1 MFTNSLFQGN
11 YDAQDIFN
19 SQRILPDTQSTFSGH
34 TANPHFS
41 QNPFGFQR
49 PYHDNLS
56 NFSSNTVNS
65 NSTNASISQMTSLY
79 MANQRRKAF
88 NDELNLCLS
97 RSLEKLLPII
107 ARQTAEIIYNSI
119 SNTLVESEKNIREIK
134 NAIETLRATLNSCNF
149 LFKKGNDMNNLN
161 KLYGNLNKVSGNL
174 NNCGILLNN
183 QVKFAQGNEEFKNQ
197 QQELINSV
205 IQKFENIKELLG
217 KQKEYSGKLN
227 ECIKTS
233 LANIIA
239 TKTNYKNEL
248 IKVQDNIRYDIINNA
263 GAECE
268 NNKNLSNRLNDISST
283 VNEFKNKVD
292 SAQNIFLNINRNNN
306 SDINTNNNKNHF
318 INYFGSSIQGQ
329 TLCNNSIMNSVNNMN
344 NENVNPKIIN
354 QTSEQEINMDNMND
368 NMNNVNNAN
377 NPSKNKSNKLE
388 RLFSQ
393 VNGGNFR
400 F

>member
-1 MFTNSLFQGN
+1 MFTNSMFQGG
-11 YDAQDIFN
+11 YDPQDIFY
-19 SQRILPDTQSTFSGH
+19 SQRIMPDSQSAFQGPSP
-34 TANPHFS
+34 NPHFS
-41 QNPFGFQR
+41 QNPFGLPRTFN
-49 PYHDNLS
+49 DNLS
-56 NFSSNTVNS
+56 NFSANTVNS
-65 NSTNASISQMTSLY
+65 SSTNASISQMTSLY

-88 NDELNLCLS
+88 NDELNLCLNK
-97 RSLEKLLPII
+97 SLEKILPII

-119 SNTLVESEKNIREIK
+119 SSTLAESEKNIREIK

-149 LFKKGNDMNNLN
+149 LTKKGYDMNNMN

-183 QVKFAQGNEEFKNQ
+183 QVKFAQGNEEFKSQ

-205 IQKFENIKELLG
+205 IQKFENIKDLLG

-248 IKVQDNIRYDIINNA
+248 IKVQDNIRYDIINNSST
-263 GAECE
+263 ECE
-268 NNKNLSNRLNDISST
+268 NNKILSNKLNDISST
-283 VNEFKNKVD
+283 INEFKNKVD
-292 SAQNIFLNINRNNN
+292 NAENIFLSPANNININNN
-306 SDINTNNNKNHF
+306 INNSHVNSFQGQNNNISDNK
-318 INYFGSSIQGQ
+318 
-329 TLCNNSIMNSVNNMN
+329 NMN
-344 NENVNPKIIN
+344 NENVNNMN
-354 QTSEQEINMDNMND
+354 QTDVE
-368 NMNNVNNAN
+368 MNNSTSTINKNDTQNTKNNN
-377 NPSKNKSNKLE
+377 LE

>member
-183 QVKFAQGNEEFKNQ
+183 QVKFAQGNEEFKSQ

-205 IQKFENIKELLG
+205 IQK
-217 KQKEYSGKLN
+217 
-227 ECIKTS
+227 
-233 LANIIA
+233 
-239 TKTNYKNEL
+239 
-248 IKVQDNIRYDIINNA
+248 
-263 GAECE
+263 
-268 NNKNLSNRLNDISST
+268 
-283 VNEFKNKVD
+283 
-292 SAQNIFLNINRNNN
+292 
-306 SDINTNNNKNHF
+306 
-318 INYFGSSIQGQ
+318 
-329 TLCNNSIMNSVNNMN
+329 
-344 NENVNPKIIN
+344 
-354 QTSEQEINMDNMND
+354 
-368 NMNNVNNAN
+368 
-377 NPSKNKSNKLE
+377 
-388 RLFSQ
+388 
-393 VNGGNFR
+393 
-400 F
+400 

>member
-1 MFTNSLFQGN
+1 MFTNSMFQGG
-11 YDAQDIFN
+11 YDPQDIFC
-19 SQRILPDTQSTFSGH
+19 SQRIMPDTQSAFQGPPP
-34 TANPHFS
+34 NPHFS
-41 QNPFGFQR
+41 QNPFSLPRTFN
-49 PYHDNLS
+49 DNLS

-65 NSTNASISQMTSLY
+65 SSTNASISQMTSLY

-88 NDELNLCLS
+88 NDELSLCLNK
-97 RSLEKLLPII
+97 SLEKILPII

-119 SNTLVESEKNIREIK
+119 STTLVESEKNIREIK

-149 LFKKGNDMNNLN
+149 LTKKGNDMNNMN

-205 IQKFENIKELLG
+205 IQKFENIKDLLG

-248 IKVQDNIRYDIINNA
+248 IKVQDNIRYDIINNSSS
-263 GAECE
+263 ECE
-268 NNKNLSNRLNDISST
+268 NNKNLSNKLNDISST
-283 VNEFKNKVD
+283 INEFKNKVD
-292 SAQNIFLNINRNNN
+292 NAENIFLNANNIRNNN
-306 SDINTNNNKNHF
+306 NGNSF
-318 INYFGSSIQGQ
+318 EGQ
-329 TLCNNSIMNSVNNMN
+329 NMN
-344 NENVNPKIIN
+344 NENVNTMN
-354 QTSEQEINMDNMND
+354 QTDVE
-368 NMNNVNNAN
+368 MNNNTNTINKNNTPN
-377 NPSKNKSNKLE
+377 TKNNKLE

-393 VNGGNFR
+393 INGGNFR

>member
-1 MFTNSLFQGN
+1 MFTNSMFQGG
-11 YDAQDIFN
+11 YDPQDIFY
-19 SQRILPDTQSTFSGH
+19 SQRIMPDSQSAFQGPPS
-34 TANPHFS
+34 NPHFS
-41 QNPFGFQR
+41 QNPFGLPRTFN
-49 PYHDNLS
+49 DNLS
-56 NFSSNTVNS
+56 NFSANTVNS
-65 NSTNASISQMTSLY
+65 SSTNASISQMTSLY

-88 NDELNLCLS
+88 NDELNLCLNK
-97 RSLEKLLPII
+97 SLEKILPII

-119 SNTLVESEKNIREIK
+119 SSTLAESEKNIREIK

-149 LFKKGNDMNNLN
+149 LTKKGNDMNNMN

-183 QVKFAQGNEEFKNQ
+183 QVKFAQGNEEFKSQ

-205 IQKFENIKELLG
+205 IQKFENIKDLLG

-248 IKVQDNIRYDIINNA
+248 IKVQDNIRYDIINNSS
-263 GAECE
+263 AECD
-268 NNKNLSNRLNDISST
+268 NNKNLSNKLNDISST
-283 VNEFKNKVD
+283 INEFKTKVD
-292 SAQNIFLNINRNNN
+292 NAENIFLNSPANNININNN
-306 SDINTNNNKNHF
+306 INNSHVNSFQGQNNNISDNK
-318 INYFGSSIQGQ
+318 
-329 TLCNNSIMNSVNNMN
+329 NMN
-344 NENVNPKIIN
+344 NENVNNMN
-354 QTSEQEINMDNMND
+354 QTDVE
-368 NMNNVNNAN
+368 MNNSTSTIN
-377 NPSKNKSNKLE
+377 KNDTQNTKNNKLE

>member
-1 MFTNSLFQGN
+1 MFTNSMFQGG
-11 YDAQDIFN
+11 YDPQDIFY
-19 SQRILPDTQSTFSGH
+19 SQRIMPDSQSAFQGPSP
-34 TANPHFS
+34 NPHFS
-41 QNPFGFQR
+41 QNPFGLPRTFN
-49 PYHDNLS
+49 DNLS
-56 NFSSNTVNS
+56 NFSANTVNS
-65 NSTNASISQMTSLY
+65 SSTNASISQMTSLY

-88 NDELNLCLS
+88 NDELNLCLNK
-97 RSLEKLLPII
+97 SLEKILPII

-119 SNTLVESEKNIREIK
+119 SSTLAESEKNIREIK

-149 LFKKGNDMNNLN
+149 LTKKGYDMNNMN

-183 QVKFAQGNEEFKNQ
+183 QVKFAQGNEEFKSQ

-205 IQKFENIKELLG
+205 IQKFENIKDLLG

-248 IKVQDNIRYDIINNA
+248 IKVQDNIRYDIINNSS
-263 GAECE
+263 AECD
-268 NNKNLSNRLNDISST
+268 NNKNLSNKLNDISST
-283 VNEFKNKVD
+283 INEFKTKVD
-292 SAQNIFLNINRNNN
+292 NAENIFLNSPANNININNN
-306 SDINTNNNKNHF
+306 INNSHVNSFQGQNNNISDNK
-318 INYFGSSIQGQ
+318 
-329 TLCNNSIMNSVNNMN
+329 NMN
-344 NENVNPKIIN
+344 NENVNNMN
-354 QTSEQEINMDNMND
+354 QTDVE
-368 NMNNVNNAN
+368 MNNSTSTIN
-377 NPSKNKSNKLE
+377 KNDTQNTKNNKLE
-388 RLFSQ
+388 RLFLQ

>member
-1 MFTNSLFQGN
+1 MFTNSMFQGG
-11 YDAQDIFN
+11 YDPQDIFC
-19 SQRILPDTQSTFSGH
+19 SQRIMPDTQSAFQGPSP
-34 TANPHFS
+34 NPHFS
-41 QNPFGFQR
+41 QNPFGLPRTFN
-49 PYHDNLS
+49 DNMS
-56 NFSSNTVNS
+56 NFSANTVNS
-65 NSTNASISQMTSLY
+65 SSTNASISQMTSLY

-88 NDELNLCLS
+88 NDELNLCLNK
-97 RSLEKLLPII
+97 SLEKILPII

-119 SNTLVESEKNIREIK
+119 SSTLVESEKNIREIK

-149 LFKKGNDMNNLN
+149 LTKKGNDMNNMN

-205 IQKFENIKELLG
+205 IHKFENIKDLLG

-248 IKVQDNIRYDIINNA
+248 IKVQDNIRYDIINNSS
-263 GAECE
+263 AECE
-268 NNKNLSNRLNDISST
+268 NNKNLSNKLNDISST
-283 VNEFKNKVD
+283 INEFKNKVD
-292 SAQNIFLNINRNNN
+292 NAENIFLNSNVNNINSSINNSNVNSFQGQNNN
-306 SDINTNNNKNHF
+306 
-318 INYFGSSIQGQ
+318 INYNI
-329 TLCNNSIMNSVNNMN
+329 NMN
-344 NENVNPKIIN
+344 NENVN
-354 QTSEQEINMDNMND
+354 NMNQID
-368 NMNNVNNAN
+368 VEMNSSTNTNTIN
-377 NPSKNKSNKLE
+377 KNDTQNTKSNKLE
-388 RLFSQ
+388 KLFSQ

>member
-1 MFTNSLFQGN
+1 MFTNSMFQGG
-11 YDAQDIFN
+11 YDPQDIFC
-19 SQRILPDTQSTFSGH
+19 SQRIMPDTQSAFQGPPP
-34 TANPHFS
+34 NPHFS
-41 QNPFGFQR
+41 QNPFSLPRTFN
-49 PYHDNLS
+49 DNLS
-56 NFSSNTVNS
+56 NFSANTVNS
-65 NSTNASISQMTSLY
+65 SSTNASISQMTSLY

-88 NDELNLCLS
+88 NDELNLCLNK
-97 RSLEKLLPII
+97 SLEKILPII
-107 ARQTAEIIYNSI
+107 ARQTAEIIYNSL
-119 SNTLVESEKNIREIK
+119 SSTLVESEKNIREIK

-149 LFKKGNDMNNLN
+149 LTKKGNDMNNMN

-205 IQKFENIKELLG
+205 IQKFENIKDLLG

-248 IKVQDNIRYDIINNA
+248 IKVQDNIRYDIINNSS
-263 GAECE
+263 AECE
-268 NNKNLSNRLNDISST
+268 NNKNLSNKLNDISST
-283 VNEFKNKVD
+283 INEFKNKVD
-292 SAQNIFLNINRNNN
+292 NAENIFLKNNRNNN
-306 SDINTNNNKNHF
+306 NGNSLE
-318 INYFGSSIQGQ
+318 GQ
-329 TLCNNSIMNSVNNMN
+329 NMH
-344 NENVNPKIIN
+344 NENVNTIN
-354 QTSEQEINMDNMND
+354 QTDVEMTNNTNTINKND
-368 NMNNVNNAN
+368 TPNT
-377 NPSKNKSNKLE
+377 KNNKLE

>member
-1 MFTNSLFQGN
+1 MFTNSMFQGG
-11 YDAQDIFN
+11 YDPQDIFC
-19 SQRILPDTQSTFSGH
+19 SQRIMPDTQSAFQGPPP
-34 TANPHFS
+34 NPHFS
-41 QNPFGFQR
+41 QNPFSLPRTFN
-49 PYHDNLS
+49 DNLS

-65 NSTNASISQMTSLY
+65 SSTNASISQMTSLY

-88 NDELNLCLS
+88 NDELSLCLNK
-97 RSLEKLLPII
+97 SLEKILPII

-119 SNTLVESEKNIREIK
+119 STTLVESEKNIREIK

-149 LFKKGNDMNNLN
+149 LTKKGNDMNNMN

-233 LANIIA
+233 LANII
-239 TKTNYKNEL
+239 
-248 IKVQDNIRYDIINNA
+248 NNSS
-263 GAECE
+263 AECE
-268 NNKNLSNRLNDISST
+268 NNKNLSNKLNDISST
-283 VNEFKNKVD
+283 INEFKNKVD
-292 SAQNIFLNINRNNN
+292 NAENIFLNANNIRNNN
-306 SDINTNNNKNHF
+306 N
-318 INYFGSSIQGQ
+318 G
-329 TLCNNSIMNSVNNMN
+329 NSFEGKNMN
-344 NENVNPKIIN
+344 NENVNTLN
-354 QTSEQEINMDNMND
+354 QTDVE
-368 NMNNVNNAN
+368 MNNNTNTIN
-377 NPSKNKSNKLE
+377 KNDTPNTKNNKLG

-393 VNGGNFR
+393 INGGNFR

>member
-1 MFTNSLFQGN
+1 MFTNSMFQGG
-11 YDAQDIFN
+11 YDPQDIFC
-19 SQRILPDTQSTFSGH
+19 SQRIMPDTQSAFQGPPP
-34 TANPHFS
+34 NPHFS
-41 QNPFGFQR
+41 QNPFSLPRTFN
-49 PYHDNLS
+49 DNLS

-65 NSTNASISQMTSLY
+65 SSTNASISQMTSLY

-88 NDELNLCLS
+88 NDELSLCLNK
-97 RSLEKLLPII
+97 SLEKILPII

-119 SNTLVESEKNIREIK
+119 STTLVESEKNIREIK

-149 LFKKGNDMNNLN
+149 LTKKGNDMNNMN

-205 IQKFENIKELLG
+205 IQKFENIRDLLG

-248 IKVQDNIRYDIINNA
+248 IKVQDNIRYDIINNSS
-263 GAECE
+263 AECE
-268 NNKNLSNRLNDISST
+268 NNKNLSNKLNDISST
-283 VNEFKNKVD
+283 INEFKNKVD
-292 SAQNIFLNINRNNN
+292 NAENIFLKNNRNNN
-306 SDINTNNNKNHF
+306 N
-318 INYFGSSIQGQ
+318 G
-329 TLCNNSIMNSVNNMN
+329 NSLEGENMH
-344 NENVNPKIIN
+344 NENVNTIN
-354 QTSEQEINMDNMND
+354 QTDVEMTNNTNTINKND
-368 NMNNVNNAN
+368 TSNT
-377 NPSKNKSNKLE
+377 KNNKLE